1 MKNRLFLALVF
12 LLLLSTYKIQN
23 NFNFNNYFKIKEIS
37 IENNKILNSSE
48 VKNELSFLYEKN
60 LFFLKNK
67 TIKKELKKNSFLES
81 FEIKKIYPNKII
93 IKIFEKKP
101 IAILQDKKQKY
112 YFTDKNEIM
121 KFIEIKKYND
131 LPLVFSNKDSFNLF
145 YQNLKKINFPI
156 YKVKS
161 FYLFESNRWD
171 LITKKN
177 QTVKLPN
184 NNYLESLNNFLKL
197 EINKNF
203 EKYKI
208 FDYRINNQLIL
219 K

>member
-1 MKNRLFLALVF
+1 MKNRLLLALVF
-12 LLLLSTYKIQN
+12 FLLLSTYKIQN
-23 NFNFNNYFKIKEIS
+23 NFNFNNYLKIKEIS
-37 IENNKILNSSE
+37 IENNKILNSAE
-48 VKNELSFLYEKN
+48 VRNELSFLYEKN

-67 TIKKELKKNSFLES
+67 NVKKEIKKNSFVDS

-101 IAILQDKKQKY
+101 VAILQDKKKKY
-112 YFTDKNEIM
+112 YFTEKGEII
-121 KFIEIKKYND
+121 KFIEIKKYSD
-131 LPLVFSNKDSFNLF
+131 LPLVFGNKDNFSLF

-161 FYLFESNRWD
+161 FYFFESNRWD

-184 NNYLESLNNFLKL
+184 NDYLESLNNFLKL

-219 K
+219 R

>member
-1 MKNRLFLALVF
+1 MKNRLLLALVF
-12 LLLLSTYKIQN
+12 FLLLSTYKIQN
-23 NFNFNNYFKIKEIS
+23 NFNFNNYLKIKEIS
-37 IENNKILNSSE
+37 IENNKILNSAE
-48 VKNELSFLYEKN
+48 VRNELSFLYEKN

-67 TIKKELKKNSFLES
+67 NVKKEIKKNSFVDS

-101 IAILQDKKQKY
+101 VAILQDKKKKY
-112 YFTDKNEIM
+112 YFTEKDEII
-121 KFIEIKKYND
+121 KFIEIKKYSD
-131 LPLVFSNKDSFNLF
+131 LPLVFGNKDNFSLF

-161 FYLFESNRWD
+161 FYFFESNRWD

-184 NNYLESLNNFLKL
+184 NDYLDSLNNFLKL

-219 K
+219 R